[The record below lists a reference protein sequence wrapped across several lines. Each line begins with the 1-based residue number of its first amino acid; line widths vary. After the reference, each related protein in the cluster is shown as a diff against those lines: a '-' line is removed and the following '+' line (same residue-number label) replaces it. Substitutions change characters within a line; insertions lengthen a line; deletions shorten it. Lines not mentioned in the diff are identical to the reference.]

1 MAPLIN
7 LVSWENAPS
16 NLYAYRFPETNLT
29 TFTQLIVHESQE
41 AVLFSKGR
49 MIGKFGPGKW
59 TLSTENLPILHELFG
74 IPFGKKNPFTA
85 EIWFVNKRIPLNLDW
100 KISNMTVRDPEFKFV
115 PLVASGRYGLRI
127 DNAERFLINLVGNL
141 PEFYANDITDHF
153 QGLIEQN
160 TKSAIMSYITNNG
173 VRITE
178 LASRLN
184 EIASSL
190 ENVMEPFWNE
200 YGMKIAGFY
209 VTNIGIDGEDENGK
223 RLLEAIA
230 AASQQSIQGYTWQQ
244 EQAMDVAKKAV
255 SNTGD
260 MGILG
265 MAMFAGGFGASGSF
279 QDTIMKPG
287 DGRESFSGNETS
299 QKPRR
304 RTTVFCSNCGKSYS
318 TESKFCPH
326 CGNPYRPCPVC
337 GADNSERA
345 KRCVSCGSVLP
356 DYSKEASSGLYCSK
370 CGKALEAG
378 TKFCPECGT
387 KVE

>member
-160 TKSAIMSYITNNG
+160 TKSAIVSYITNNG

-244 EQAMDVAKKAV
+244 EQAMDVAKKAICSFSPQV
-255 SNTGD
+255 KTVTFPSLV
-260 MGILG
+260 I
-265 MAMFAGGFGASGSF
+265 SGSLLK
-279 QDTIMKPG
+279 M
-287 DGRESFSGNETS
+287 
-299 QKPRR
+299 
-304 RTTVFCSNCGKSYS
+304 
-318 TESKFCPH
+318 
-326 CGNPYRPCPVC
+326 
-337 GADNSERA
+337 
-345 KRCVSCGSVLP
+345 
-356 DYSKEASSGLYCSK
+356 ASPPF
-370 CGKALEAG
+370 AR
-378 TKFCPECGT
+378 
-387 KVE
+387 